1 VNTKGASVPIF
12 TGNHGVMMMGGH
24 LGTLFLDLQ
33 LFFMIIS
40 KIISHGWVDES
51 SKGYLPGILMD
62 EWNSISLKSMLRQF

>member
-40 KIISHGWVDES
+40 IKRS
-51 SKGYLPGILMD
+51 SPTVGLMNLQRVICR
-62 EWNSISLKSMLRQF
+62 EFSWMNGTPSV